1 LLTGGTR
8 NLPQG
13 LALLFLALLPLAVF
27 WPVRG
32 NGFVSYDDTDYVY
45 RNPWVLRGLTGAGL
59 RWALTTGYAAN
70 WHPLTWIS
78 HMSDVSLFGM
88 NPAGHHATNLLLH
101 ILNTLLLFVLLRGL
115 TANAPRSAWVAA
127 VFAVHPAHVE
137 SVAWVAERK
146 DLLCTAFW
154 LATTLA
160 YVRWVRER
168 GIGRYLL
175 VLLFFAAGLMSKPMI
190 VSLPLVLL
198 LLDDWPLRRLG
209 AGKPAALL
217 LEKAPLFL
225 LAAASSVVTYLVQQA
240 GGAVGALPVPLW
252 ARVGN
257 AAVACVRY
265 IGMLFWPAR
274 LAAFYPHPGESLSP
288 AAILVSVILLAS
300 ISVSVV
306 LMRRSAPYLFLGWFW
321 FLVTLFPVIGIVQVG
336 RQAMADRYTYIPF
349 IGLFVAIAWGLPA
362 AASRWRFGR
371 PALAAAASAV
381 VLALSLAAR
390 AQARVWKDSETLYLS
405 AIRNTRDNYVAYN
418 NLGEVYNELGRP
430 GEAVKYLELA
440 LPIDPD
446 KAAVLGNLGVSDFKM
461 GRFEEALE
469 KFSRAVLLEPRSA
482 TAWNNLART
491 QFVRGE
497 VSESIRCYQRA
508 VALSPESAGVRKR
521 LALALLMEEETR
533 GAVEQLRGAI
543 AHNPSDAE
551 SLRWIE
557 QIPAFERDR
566 RDPAAAPLRRVLAL
580 AHLDASVAL
589 SRRDRSGPSAAEI
602 ARALELDPESAEA
615 RNELGSRLVNE
626 GRLDDAALEFREA
639 LRINPD
645 FALAHSNLGY
655 VFFLKGQ
662 REAAIG
668 QYREAL
674 RLQPDFPLARNNLEI
689 ALRGAGAVVP
699 KSR

>member
-1 LLTGGTR
+1 MS
-8 NLPQG
+8 
-13 LALLFLALLPLAVF
+13 LALLTLATFGTVL
-27 WPVRG
+27 G
-32 NGFVSYDDTDYVY
+32 NDFVSYDDTIYVY
-45 RNPWVLRGLTGAGL
+45 GNPWVLRGLTGAGL
-59 RWALTTGYAAN
+59 RWAFTTGYAAN

-78 HMSDVSLFGM
+78 HMSDVSLFGL

-146 DLLCTAFW
+146 DLLCAAFW

-209 AGKPAALL
+209 AGKAAALL

-225 LAAASSVVTYLVQQA
+225 LAAASSVVTYIVQQA

-252 ARVGN
+252 ARAGN

-265 IGMLFWPAR
+265 LGMLFWPAR
-274 LAAFYPHPGESLSP
+274 LAVFYPHPGTSLSP
-288 AAILVSVILLAS
+288 AAILVSVVLLGS

-306 LMRRSAPYLFLGWFW
+306 VLRRTAPYLFLGWFW

-336 RQAMADRYTYIPF
+336 RQAMADRYTYVPF

-362 AASRWRFGR
+362 AVSGWRFGKA
-371 PALAAAASAV
+371 ALAAAACAV

-390 AQARVWKDSETLYLS
+390 AQARVWKNSETLYWN

-430 GEAVKYLELA
+430 DQAVKYLKLA

-469 KFSRAVLLEPRSA
+469 KFSRVVRLEPQSA
-482 TAWNNLART
+482 TAWNNLARA

-497 VSESIRCYQRA
+497 IAESIRAYQRA
-508 VALSPESAGVRKR
+508 VALSPESAEVRKR
-521 LALALLMEEETR
+521 LALALLMEGETKA
-533 GAVEQLRGAI
+533 AVEQLRSAVGLD
-543 AHNPSDAE
+543 PSDGE
-551 SLRWIE
+551 SLRLIE
-557 QIPAFERDR
+557 QVPAFEGDR
-566 RDPAAAPLRRVLAL
+566 RSPAAAPLRRVLAL

-589 SRRDRSGPSAAEI
+589 YGRDRSGPSAAEI
-602 ARALELDPESAEA
+602 ARALELDPELAEA
-615 RNELGSRLVNE
+615 RNELGSRLVRE
-626 GRLDDAALEFREA
+626 GRLDDAAAEFREA
-639 LRINPD
+639 LRIRPD

-689 ALRGAGAVVP
+689 ALRAAGAVAP
-699 KSR
+699 ESR